1 MSRWLEATLFISLS
15 IVWGLSFPA
24 IAVGL
29 EYVPPLFFAALRY
42 DVAAVL
48 LLVYAAARLDGWH
61 PSGRNNLVAI
71 VGGGL
76 FFVAGNGLLFVAQ
89 QTVPSSVAAI
99 IQALLPIVTALW
111 ALLLLGERPTRL
123 GLAGVVLG
131 FVGIGFVIQP
141 DPSRLVAGDTL
152 GRLLV
157 VGQVIS
163 VGLGGVIIQ
172 RAGPDIGR
180 VALTGWSMLLG
191 ALVLHAGSLLARE
204 VPTADA
210 LVPTAVGA
218 IVYLGVFSTAVAF
231 FIYFTILEEHGAF
244 QAALVSYLVPVVA
257 TLVGVFVLGETLGL
271 PTIVGFGLIA
281 GGFALLKRRAISDA
295 IDDVVIG
302 GG

>member
-1 MSRWLEATLFISLS
+1 MSRWLDATLFVCLS
-15 IVWGLSFPA
+15 FVWGLSFPA

-42 DVAAVL
+42 DVAAL
-48 LLVYAAARLDGWH
+48 LLLAYAAVRLDGWY
-61 PSGRNNLVAI
+61 PSGRNNIIAI
-71 VGGGL
+71 TGGGL

-111 ALLLLGERPTRL
+111 ALLLLGERPTRT

-141 DPSRLVAGDTL
+141 DPSRLVAGDTV

-191 ALVLHAGSLLARE
+191 AVVLHAGSLLARE
-204 VPTADA
+204 VPTAEA
-210 LVPTAVGA
+210 TVPTAIGA

-271 PTIVGFGLIA
+271 PSLVGFGLIA
-281 GGFALLKRRAISDA
+281 SGFALLKRRAISDA

>member
-1 MSRWLEATLFISLS
+1 MSRWLEATLFVCLS
-15 IVWGLSFPA
+15 VVWGLSFPA

-42 DVAAVL
+42 DVAAL
-48 LLVYAAARLDGWH
+48 LLLAYAAVRLDGWY

-111 ALLLLGERPTRL
+111 ALLLLGERPTRT

-141 DPSRLVAGDTL
+141 DPANVVAGDTL

-218 IVYLGVFSTAVAF
+218 ILYLGVFSTAVAF

-295 IDDVVIG
+295 IDDVVITG
-302 GG
+302 G